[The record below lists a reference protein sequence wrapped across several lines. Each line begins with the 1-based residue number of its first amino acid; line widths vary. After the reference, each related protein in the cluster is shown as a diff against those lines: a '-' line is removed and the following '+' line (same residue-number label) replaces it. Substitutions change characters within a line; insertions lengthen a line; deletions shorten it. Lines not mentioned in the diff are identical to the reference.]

1 MTCARCAAHHAR
13 CTSELLHPLRARAL
27 KGVVVPFVDLHF
39 PAKNEHDPVAHG
51 VQEVAVVRHQDD
63 GLRPL
68 LQEVLEP
75 DDTWKT
81 RRIIRA
87 LSRDYNG
94 IATGL

>member
-1 MTCARCAAHHAR
+1 MANVAR

-27 KGVVVPFVDLHF
+27 KGVVIPFVDLHF

-51 VQEVAVVRHQDD
+51 VQEVTVVRHQDD

-75 DDTWKT
+75 DDAWDT
-81 RRIIRA
+81 RRIISG